1 MPPLRSLVVMLA
13 LLPAPALA
21 AERPVLS
28 WGKPGVTLEAYRAD
42 AVACGRQ
49 GYYLDVSNSEAARVF
64 KDASSQLDSNEA
76 SLASTAMTGGLDRA
90 MQIANDSSRIVER
103 TRPAERM
110 QQVRTLLQDT
120 VASCLQARGYTRF
133 QLTRDQQRHLKTLKL
148 GSPARHAYLH
158 GLASDPA
165 ILAAQHL

>member
-1 MPPLRSLVVMLA
+1 MSLLRCTAILLVVPTA
-13 LLPAPALA
+13 VRA
-21 AERPVLS
+21 AEPPVLS

-49 GYYLDVSNSEAARVF
+49 GYYLDVSNTEAARVF
-64 KDASSQLDSNEA
+64 KDASRQLDNNEA
-76 SLASTAMTGGLDRA
+76 NLASTAMTGGLDRA

-110 QQVRTLLQDT
+110 KQVRTLLQDT

-133 QLTRDQQRHLKTLKL
+133 QLTRDQQRHLKALKL
-148 GSPARHAYLH
+148 GSPERHAYLH